1 MRKIRPSPAKSDPVA
16 DLTPCES
23 QYDSAPTSPAAG
35 RVISHATAIRP
46 ATAHRTSAPGLPT
59 PLPRIEPV
67 ATWVV
72 DSAIPAALELKMI
85 AADDASA
92 AKPCGDSIS
101 TRPLPRVRMT
111 RQPPM

>member
-1 MRKIRPSPAKSDPVA
+1 MTPSPASCV
-16 DLTPCES
+16 LTLETPFEI
-23 QYDSAPTSPAAG
+23 QKDTAPTSAAAG
-35 RVISHATAIRP
+35 SVTSQATAIRP
-46 ATAHRTSAPGLPT
+46 ATAQRTSAPGLPT

-72 DSAIPAALELKMI
+72 DRAMPAALELRMM

-101 TRPLPRVRMT
+101 TRPLPSVRIT

>member
-1 MRKIRPSPAKSDPVA
+1 MRKITPSPASVDPLTDSMPSD
-16 DLTPCES
+16 S

-35 RVISHATAIRP
+35 SVTSHATTMRP
-46 ATAHRTSAPGLPT
+46 ATAQRTSAPGLPT

-72 DSAIPAALELKMI
+72 DRAMPAALELRMI

-92 AKPCGDSIS
+92 ARPCGDSVP
-101 TRPLPRVRMT
+101 TRPL
-111 RQPPM
+111 

>member
-1 MRKIRPSPAKSDPVA
+1 MRKMTPSPTSCVEK
-16 DLTPCES
+16 LETLLEI
-23 QYDSAPTSPAAG
+23 QKDSAPTSAAAG
-35 RVISHATAIRP
+35 KVISQATNMRP
-46 ATAHRTSAPGLPT
+46 ATAQRTSAPGLPT

-72 DSAIPAALELKMI
+72 DRAMPAALELKMM

-101 TRPLPRVRMT
+101 TRP
-111 RQPPM
+111 